1 MSKYVEIVD
10 HGWEH
15 LMRSAADINGKT
27 VEAGVF
33 DDSDQLLAKMSGAR
47 ASNVDIAIWQE
58 YGVNIPITVKMR
70 WYLHFAGLH
79 LKPTTTMIRIP
90 ARPFMQQT
98 ADKQGKKWMNLT
110 GRLVTQ
116 TFFNQMT
123 VPAALAQ
130 LGSVMQADIQKTISG
145 GNFRRLHPFTVRR
158 KKSSRP
164 LVDTGQLR
172 QAVDFKVVG

>member
-1 MSKYVEIVD
+1 MQA
-10 HGWEH
+10 
-15 LMRSAADINGKT
+15 AADINGKT

-33 DDSDQLLAKMSGAR
+33 DDGSRPKPARGSGVP

-58 YGVNIPITVKMR
+58 YGVNIPVTVKMR

-90 ARPFMQQT
+90 ARPFMAQT
-98 ADKQGKKWMNLT
+98 ADKKGKDWQELADKLT
-110 GRLVTQ
+110 GAV
-116 TFFNQMT
+116 FFQQIP

-130 LGSVMQADIQKTISG
+130 LGSAMQGDIQNTISSG
-145 GNFRRLHPFTVRR
+145 HFRRLHPFTVRR

-172 QAVDFKVVG
+172 QSVSFKVVD